1 MEQYFFDARK
11 NNITGKMDYVAMSAT
26 ESQIASM
33 AAYRSS
39 HRLASGG
46 LNLFWKPLGPS
57 NVGGRTRAILVD
69 NQDPSG
75 NTLFA
80 AAVSGGIW
88 KSVNGGATWDSINDR
103 MGSLE
108 ACDLAEDAN
117 GNIYCGTGEGFS
129 VTGYATGEGFSTGL
143 LGGGIF
149 KSTDH
154 GKTFRH
160 LASTTPSVANNIA
173 AKWAYTNRI
182 GISPCNPNI
191 IYAATNT
198 AIWISKDSG
207 NSWKQGESSVTKKV
221 INANVLDLKIA
232 NDGSV
237 IVASV
242 NGAGYIAYPNCA
254 GWGQPQQFSHLLKP
268 SGAGKLPNGGR
279 IEFAISPT
287 NSNII
292 YASVVNGAGA
302 LTGVYMTLNK
312 GAYWYLI
319 GPGGSMTFNPYSV
332 GGGGSDQGTYD
343 NTLAVSPANSGELLL
358 GGTTLWSWVQ
368 RYPSDTTGVWT
379 SVSTYFGSSLYY
391 PCSRLYS
398 P

>member
-1 MEQYFFDARK
+1 MKNNNSTVRSSLLFPSSLLIGAALISGLYLLNQSGARKYSSAIKVESTENGKDNDAAGMEQYFFDARK
-11 NNITGKMDYVAMSAT
+11 NNITGKMDYAAMSAT
-26 ESQIASM
+26 ESQIAGM

-46 LNLFWKPLGPS
+46 LNLSWKPLGPS

-88 KSVNGGATWDSINDR
+88 KSVNGGATWDSVNDR
-103 MGSLE
+103 MGSLI

-129 VTGYATGEGFSTGL
+129 VIGYATGEGFSCGM
-143 LGGGIF
+143 LGDGIF
-149 KSTDH
+149 KSNDH
-154 GKTFRH
+154 GKSFYH
-160 LASTTPSVANNIA
+160 LASTTPSVANNTG

-182 GISPCNPNI
+182 AVSPCNPNV

-207 NSWKQGESSVTKKV
+207 NTWKQGESSATKKV
-221 INANVLDLKIA
+221 ISANVLDLKIS

-242 NGAGYIAYPNCA
+242 NGAGYVAKPNCA
-254 GWGQPQQFSHLLKP
+254 AEDTTIVFTPIKT

-279 IEFAISPT
+279 IEFAISPS
-287 NSNII
+287 NSSII
-292 YASVVNGAGA
+292 Y
-302 LTGVYMTLNK
+302 
-312 GAYWYLI
+312 
-319 GPGGSMTFNPYSV
+319 
-332 GGGGSDQGTYD
+332 
-343 NTLAVSPANSGELLL
+343 
-358 GGTTLWSWVQ
+358 
-368 RYPSDTTGVWT
+368 
-379 SVSTYFGSSLYY
+379 
-391 PCSRLYS
+391 
-398 P
+398 